1 VDIMQTEGLR
11 NAPRSAQKPKVA
23 SEPRTLH
30 ALDRLDE
37 VTRTTLVR
45 WSHADDSRRRVRAKI
60 ILLSGEGF
68 TPDQIS
74 ERLGMATPTVYKW
87 LRRFTRA
94 GVAGLSDLPR
104 SGQPHR
110 LSKEK
115 RDEILRV
122 TSEEQPPKGTRWTIR
137 VAARHLGV
145 TQHQIRQVWSDAG
158 YRPHAVPATT
168 VEA

>member
-1 VDIMQTEGLR
+1 MDIMQTEGLR
-11 NAPRSAQKPKVA
+11 NAPRPAARPKLVAEARAPQAQ
-23 SEPRTLH
+23 
-30 ALDRLDE
+30 DRLDE
-37 VTRTTLVR
+37 VARATLMR
-45 WSHADDSRRRVRAKI
+45 WSNGEDNRRRVRAKI

-68 TPDQIS
+68 APDQIS

-87 LRRFTRA
+87 LRRFARS
-94 GVAGLSDLPR
+94 GVSGLSDLPR

-110 LSKEK
+110 LSQEK
-115 RDEILRV
+115 RAEILRV

-158 YRPHAVPATT
+158 HRPHAVPMTT